1 MRKARYMLDRDLKDK
16 FTAQSLDEH
25 IIDLNLTSP
34 SNYLKEGV
42 THINPRS
49 VSEPFWEE
57 YSDENIKNA
66 ETQRL
71 NAVQLRNVIDGI
83 LKKLVADI
91 KQAIECTRRSFDR
104 RIYESKQAK
113 QKLEDQLHDVNLL
126 INQLEESIKNTEK
139 AIRDKEQYLKLA
151 HTRLDIRHKRPNVE
165 LVYDAPQKCLIEE
178 IREIECQIQ
187 KLQERLNESHVRL
200 RNLDRD
206 KLILEKDIETKTNTI
221 FVDEVECHEGLRK
234 SISVEDW

>member
-1 MRKARYMLDRDLKDK
+1 
-16 FTAQSLDEH
+16 
-25 IIDLNLTSP
+25 
-34 SNYLKEGV
+34 
-42 THINPRS
+42 
-49 VSEPFWEE
+49 
-57 YSDENIKNA
+57 
-66 ETQRL
+66 
-71 NAVQLRNVIDGI
+71 

-91 KQAIECTRRSFDR
+91 KEVVEKTRRSFDR

-113 QKLEDQLHDVNLL
+113 QKLEDQLRDVGKTRLSFYFSIFL
-126 INQLEESIKNTEK
+126 FQIKVHSLVGQLEESIKNTEQ

-151 HTRLDIRHKRPNVE
+151 HARLDIRGKRPNIE
-165 LVYDAPQKCLIEE
+165 LVYDPAQKRLIEE
-178 IREIECQIQ
+178 IKEIECEIQ

-234 SISVEDW
+234 SISIEDW